1 MSGTRRNLNNAS
13 GWAIE
18 NRVFTEWRLG
28 FYASGI
34 AAAYVIAV
42 AWLIVRY
49 GLPNTSDGVD
59 CTDFTW
65 VWLSSKLAS
74 SNVLAQ
80 IYDYSAFSAAL
91 TTLIEPANCVL
102 EHFDYPPTLL
112 LFTYPLGLMPYP
124 MAFAVWI
131 VATLA
136 LYLVAVSAIIPRRA
150 AVIAAATPVP
160 VLLNILLGHNG
171 FLTAGLFGLAL
182 AFIERRP
189 WLSGIFLGLLTYK
202 PQFGILFPFALLASR
217 GWCVIFSAAATS
229 VLFGLAA
236 AITFGFEVWPLFIN
250 ALVERAASLNGDPV
264 LNLPLVSALGF
275 LRSLS
280 VGAHTA
286 WTVQVAITAAV
297 ATMICAIWARPLSY
311 SLKAATLAIGAVLAA
326 PHAISYDLCILSI
339 AAVFLVKGG
348 LSRGFLAG
356 ERWVLLMCWVGL
368 IVPLGPLPAIICLI
382 LLALVAR
389 RVVVYGARD
398 STPFSRV
405 LNASS

>member
-1 MSGTRRNLNNAS
+1 MIGGHVSRQDSSSSG
-13 GWAIE
+13 IE
-18 NRVFTEWRLG
+18 NWFFTDWRLK
-28 FYASGI
+28 FYASGV
-34 AAAYVIAV
+34 AAAYVIALT
-42 AWLIVRY
+42 WMLLRSSFPI
-49 GLPNTSDGVD
+49 TTDGTH
-59 CTDFTW
+59 CIDFTW
-65 VWLSSKLAS
+65 IWLSSKLAS
-74 SNVLAQ
+74 SDAPAQ
-80 IYDYSAFSAAL
+80 VYDYPAFLASR
-91 TTLIEPANCVL
+91 TTLVHPPTCIF
-102 EHFDYPPTLL
+102 EHFDYPAMLL

-124 MAFAVWI
+124 IAFAVWI

-136 LYLVAVSAIIPRRA
+136 LYLVAVYAIIPRRA

-217 GWCVIFSAAATS
+217 GWCVIVSAAATS
-229 VLFGLAA
+229 VLFGFAA

-339 AAVFLVKGG
+339 AAVFLVKDG